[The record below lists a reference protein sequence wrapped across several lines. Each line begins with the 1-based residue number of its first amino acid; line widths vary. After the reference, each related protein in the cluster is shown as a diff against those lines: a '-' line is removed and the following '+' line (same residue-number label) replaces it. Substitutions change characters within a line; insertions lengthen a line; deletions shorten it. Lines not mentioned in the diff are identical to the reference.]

1 MKINTLFS
9 GTFFLFQYD
18 FIQKS
23 PFLVENAW
31 EHRMFTTMEK
41 MDLILKT
48 PLAKFNMQ
56 MHRRKRLRMNLIFPR
71 LSTFFS
77 DIISSGLKFCD
88 LIS

>member
-18 FIQKS
+18 LIQKS

-41 MDLILKT
+41 NGLDFKNT
-48 PLAKFNMQ
+48 P
-56 MHRRKRLRMNLIFPR
+56 
-71 LSTFFS
+71 
-77 DIISSGLKFCD
+77 G
-88 LIS
+88 

>member
-18 FIQKS
+18 LIQKS

-77 DIISSGLKFCD
+77 DIISSGL
-88 LIS
+88 